1 VADIKH
7 YLQIKKDI
15 ENKKTKNPNP
25 SNSSNVVK
33 GVFKDYNNSF
43 NGKDDDDDDDGLHKK
58 IHNHRIKIAII
69 IGICIIAF
77 IAIAVIVAVSLDNI
91 KYSGYTIIKSISKD
105 DTEAAQYIDYND
117 GYIRYSN
124 DGISCYTNKGEAIW
138 NQTYQMKAPQVKICG
153 KSLAIGDLNG
163 SSIYI
168 FNDKG
173 FLYNVDTSLP
183 ISQIEVSIQG
193 LAAAVL
199 EDTNVN
205 YIRLYNTDGS
215 ILYTVKTELAQNGYP
230 LDISMSDDA
239 TKLVAS
245 YVLVNGD
252 SIKTNVVFYSF
263 SDVGENETEKVV
275 GGFNQYDSTLVP
287 KVKFIND
294 TCAVAIGENVLSI
307 YKIKEYPTLLKDIKV
322 DSEIER
328 VFMSDV
334 YIGLVLKN
342 SDAGDVY
349 KMLVY
354 NINGTQAFETT
365 FNTEYNII
373 KFDGKSIIMYNDT
386 TFTLMNINGKIQF
399 EQSFDLPIKS
409 ILSLG
414 SKGDYML
421 INSKYIQEIKL
432 K

>member
-1 VADIKH
+1 MADIKH
-7 YLQIKKDI
+7 YLQIKKDL
-15 ENKKTKNPNP
+15 ENKKAKNPNS

-33 GVFKDYNNSF
+33 GVFANPNSDF
-43 NGKDDDDDDDGLHKK
+43 NSSIDDDDEDELHIK
-58 IHNHRIKIAII
+58 IHKHRIKLAIVIGACLIAFIIIAII
-69 IGICIIAF
+69 VAIG
-77 IAIAVIVAVSLDNI
+77 LDNI
-91 KYSGYTIIKSISKD
+91 KYSGYSIIKSINKD
-105 DTEAAQYIDYND
+105 DTQAAQYIDYNN
-117 GYIRYSN
+117 GYVRFSN
-124 DGISCYTNKGEAIW
+124 DGISYYTNKGEVIW
-138 NQTYQMKAPQVKICG
+138 NQTYQMKDPQVKICG
-153 KSLAIGDLNG
+153 NSVAVGDLNG
-163 SSIYI
+163 NSIYI
-168 FNDKG
+168 FNDAG
-173 FLYNVDTSLP
+173 FLGSADTSLP

-193 LAAAVL
+193 LVAAVL
-199 EDTNVN
+199 EDGNVN
-205 YIRLYNTDGS
+205 YIRLYNTDGTQ
-215 ILYTVKTELAQNGYP
+215 IYNAKTELAQNGYP
-230 LDISMSDDA
+230 LDISISNDA
-239 TKLVAS
+239 TKLIAS
-245 YVLVNGD
+245 YVYVNGA

-263 SDVGENETEKVV
+263 SAVGQNETDNIV
-275 GGFNQYDSTLVP
+275 GGFDHDTTLIP
-287 KVKFIND
+287 EVKFIND
-294 TCAVAIGENVLSI
+294 TCAVALGENVLSI

-365 FNTEYNII
+365 FNTEYNTI

>member
-15 ENKKTKNPNP
+15 ENKKAKNPNS

-33 GVFKDYNNSF
+33 GVFVDYNNGL
-43 NGKDDDDDDDGLHKK
+43 NRRADDDDDEVHIK
-58 IHNHRIKIAII
+58 IHRHRIKMAII
-69 IGICIIAF
+69 IATCIIAF
-77 IAIAVIVAVSLDNI
+77 IIIAIIVAISLDNI
-91 KYSGYTIIKSISKD
+91 KYSGYTIIKSINKD
-105 DTEAAQYIDYND
+105 DTGAAQYIDYNS

-124 DGISCYTNKGEAIW
+124 DGISYYTNKGEAIW
-138 NQTYQMKAPQVKICG
+138 NQTYQMKEPQVKVCG
-153 KSLAIGDLNG
+153 KSVAIGDLNG

-168 FNDKG
+168 FNETG
-173 FLYNVDTSLP
+173 FLGNVDTSLP

-193 LAAAVL
+193 LVAAVL
-199 EDTNVN
+199 EDSNVN
-205 YIRLYNTDGS
+205 YIKLYNTDGTQ
-215 ILYTVKTELAQNGYP
+215 LYTVKTELAQNGYP
-230 LDISMSDDA
+230 LDISISDDA

-245 YVLVNGD
+245 YVLVNGE

-263 SDVGENETEKVV
+263 SDVGQNETGNVV

-287 KVKFIND
+287 EVKFIKD
-294 TCAVAIGENVLSI
+294 TCAVAIGENILSI
-307 YKIKEYPTLLKDIKV
+307 YKIKEYPTLLKEIKL

-328 VFMSDV
+328 VFISDS
-334 YIGLVLKN
+334 YIGMVVKN
-342 SDAGDVY
+342 SDADNIY
-349 KMLVY
+349 KMIVY
-354 NINGTQAFETT
+354 NINGSQVFETA
-365 FNTEYNII
+365 FNTEYDTI

-386 TFTLMNINGKIQF
+386 TFTLMNINGKIQLQ
-399 EQSFDLPIKS
+399 QSFDLPIKT

-414 SKGDYML
+414 SKGNYIV